1 MDFVDEDIRIALTQS
16 GYAYGATEHITFVK
30 SALRDE
36 EWPRGITL
44 RRLGRQ
50 LSKEELRSLGYRPNL
65 QITAECLALL
75 TDKGRANPTESTQFI
90 VSAANMRRSSR
101 RDIAQAKRVGIRSV
115 KVFPN
120 NMASGPCPACR
131 ALSRT
136 VVKIDDAPC
145 GPLSD
150 CPHPDQ
156 CVLHWQS
163 QFNTP

>member
-1 MDFVDEDIRIALTQS
+1 MDFLDEDIRIALTQ
-16 GYAYGATEHITFVK
+16 GGHAYGAPEHIAFVK
-30 SALRDE
+30 SALREE

-44 RRLGRQ
+44 RKLGRQ
-50 LSKEELRSLGYRPNL
+50 LSKDELRALGYRPNL
-65 QITAECLALL
+65 QITAGCLALL
-75 TDKGRANPTESTQFI
+75 TEKGRASPAEAAQFI
-90 VSAANMRRSSR
+90 VSAVIMRRASR
-101 RDIAQAKRVGIRSV
+101 RDIAQAKRAGIRSV
-115 KVFPN
+115 RVFAN
-120 NMASGPCPACR
+120 NMASGPCPACK